1 MSGTAVVAAGSP
13 TALARAVSEIAAELA
28 PLGRWTTPEQFECL
42 VQAMALGRT
51 APQALRSRFERLHEV
66 LGHDGYE

>member
-1 MSGTAVVAAGSP
+1 MSGTAVVAADSP
-13 TALARAVSEIAAELA
+13 TVLARAASEIAAELA
-28 PLGRWTTPEQFECL
+28 PLARWTTPERFECL
-42 VQAMALGRT
+42 VQAMALGRA